1 MLGGAYVVST
11 ALLPE
16 IHYHQYSCLN
26 HQVDSPFGV
35 GVLQQKY
42 L

>member
-1 MLGGAYVVST
+1 MLGSAYVVST
-11 ALLPE
+11 ALVPD
-16 IHYHQYSCLN
+16 IHYHQYSHLN
-26 HQVDSPFGV
+26 CQVDSPLGV